1 MPAESEKQRKAAGV
15 ALAAR
20 RGEVPMS
27 KLKGP
32 AKQMAKSMTIKELR
46 DFARKQTGGKSTGV

>member
-1 MPAESEKQRKAAGV
+1 MPAESEEQRRAAGA

-20 RGEVPMS
+20 RGEMPMS

-32 AKQMAKSMTIKELR
+32 AKEMAKSMTIDELR
-46 DFARKQTGGKSTGV
+46 DFARKQTGGRSTGV